1 MIYDI
6 DGNELTVD
14 GTDDKTSAF
23 PMFNGVGIYQ
33 KATVTNI
40 PESMAALYALYD
52 AFLSDSRVSR
62 NLLGYGSTAS
72 GTADETL
79 PMYEYV
85 IKPQIDYQTDYE
97 TRHLTAPP
105 PVVLLSSGI
114 HADEK
119 TAIMALYNFVA
130 SLFDSTNEMAT
141 NLRRTHIFKIV
152 PLCNP
157 WGYDNTTTRNEGR
170 YNARGVNLNR
180 NFSYA
185 WNSASGAEKGTAP
198 YSELET
204 QALRAWLNAN
214 TGASFHMDFHNHGG
228 NRANQYF
235 YFPSDNT
242 KQIKI
247 FSEAFREL
255 TPYFLSEYS
264 IDFTTRNWFIENDKI
279 PGLSKEAD
287 SVVGIDSSIIEM
299 PYGTGGTIP
308 NNSVIRQE
316 TEFSGNVV
324 YRLAM
329 NYKY

>member
-14 GTDDKTSAF
+14 GAADKTSAF

-72 GTADETL
+72 GTADNTL
-79 PMYEYV
+79 PIYEYV
-85 IKPQIDYQTDYE
+85 IKPPLGYKEDYS
-97 TRHLTAPP
+97 TRHYPAHP

-114 HADEK
+114 HSDEK

-130 SLFDSTNEMAT
+130 SLFDASNEMAM
-141 NLRRTHIFKIV
+141 NLRRTHVFKVV

-157 WGYDNTTTRNEGR
+157 WGYDNTTTDNEGR

-180 NFSYA
+180 NFSYT
-185 WNSASGAEKGTAP
+185 WQSSSGEEKGSAP
-198 YSELET
+198 FSELET
-204 QALRAWLNAN
+204 QALNAWLQAN
-214 TGASFHMDFHNHGG
+214 TDASFHMDFHNHGAG
-228 NRANQYF
+228 QASRYF
-235 YFPSDNT
+235 YFPADNP
-242 KQIKI
+242 KHIKI
-247 FSEAFREL
+247 FSEVFRDL

-264 IDFTTRNWFIENDKI
+264 IDFKTRNWFIELDNI
-279 PGLSKEAD
+279 PGLSAEAD
-287 SVVGIDSSIIEM
+287 NVVGIDSSILEM
-299 PYGTGGTIP
+299 PYGVNGTVP
-308 NNSVIRQE
+308 DNSVIRRE
-316 TEFSGNVV
+316 TEFAGNVI